1 MVKHTRWWMLVMSG
15 LVLCAAAYFF
25 LNMTL
30 THSGV
35 GKDTGPSIE
44 SGVEEEPITPI
55 PLELKL
61 DARKVALGQR
71 LFYDTQLSHDNTIS
85 CSTCHDLTK
94 GGADGLPYPIQRH
107 TAGKRV
113 KINTLTVFNSG
124 LNFRLF
130 WDGRAATLEDQI
142 DFPIQHPAE
151 LATTWP
157 EVIAKLDKDA
167 TYRRDFTTIY
177 PQDGIQQATIKDAIA
192 TFERSLITPNSKFD
206 RFLRGDKHAL
216 DEREL
221 AGYQLFKNLGCI
233 NCHQGMN
240 VGGNLYQKL
249 GMVGDYFA
257 DRGHVS
263 EVDFGRYNVT
273 KIEADRYRFRV
284 ASLRNVALT
293 APYFHDASAVT
304 LEQAVATMGKY
315 QLGVALSGDEIAL
328 IVKFLKTLTG
338 EYQGK
343 LLSEHS
349 QGKTLQSHAP

>member
-1 MVKHTRWWMLVMSG
+1 MVKHTRWWMLALSG
-15 LVLCAAAYFF
+15 VVLCAVAYFF

-192 TFERSLITPNSKFD
+192 TFERSLITPNAKFD

-216 DEREL
+216 DQREL

-293 APYFHDASAVT
+293 APYFHDASADT
-304 LEQAVATMGKY
+304 LEKAVATMGKY

-343 LLSEHS
+343 P
-349 QGKTLQSHAP
+349 LQSHAP